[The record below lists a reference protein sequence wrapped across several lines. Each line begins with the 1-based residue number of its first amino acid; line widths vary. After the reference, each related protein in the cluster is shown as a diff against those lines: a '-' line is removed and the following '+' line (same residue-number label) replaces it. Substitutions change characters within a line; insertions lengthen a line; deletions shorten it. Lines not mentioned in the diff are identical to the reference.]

1 MQRADRRD
9 AGGRDLLAIRSRALA
24 GALPVALLLGLLVAP
39 AAGAEAQGNCNV
51 NNRNSCQVG
60 GTATYG
66 MNLTISTV
74 VRLQI
79 PGSPIALATAT
90 AAEFAAGFGTPLSVP
105 VNVRANR
112 SWTVTLRGTS
122 ATWTGTGPRARL
134 NKPVGDLQWGTAAGG
149 PFTNLSTTAVTLGTG
164 GATAGQPINLHLRTR
179 YTWTLDGPGSYSL
192 PLQLTITAP

>member
-1 MQRADRRD
+1 VTLWSR
-9 AGGRDLLAIRSRALA
+9 GRRALRVA
-24 GALPVALLLGLLVAP
+24 TKVVPPVIALVMALGVAP
-39 AAGAEAQGNCNV
+39 LARAEAQGNCNV

-79 PGSPIALATAT
+79 PGSPIALGTAT
-90 AAEFAAGFGTPLSVP
+90 AAEFAAGFGTPLLVP

-149 PFTNLSTTAVTLGTG
+149 PFSNLTTTAVTLGTG
-164 GATAGQPINLHLRTR
+164 VATAGQPINLHLRTR
-179 YTWTLDGPGSYSL
+179 YAWTLDGPGAYSL

>member
-1 MQRADRRD
+1 MVRADRRD
-9 AGGRDLLAIRSRALA
+9 AGGRGLRAIRSRALVW
-24 GALPVALLLGLLVAP
+24 ALPAALLVGLLAAP
-39 AAGAEAQGNCNV
+39 VAGAEAQGNCNV

-79 PGSPIALATAT
+79 PGSPIALGTATAT
-90 AAEFAAGFGTPLSVP
+90 DFAAGFGTPLSVP

>member
-1 MQRADRRD
+1 MVRTARGD
-9 AGGRDLLAIRSRALA
+9 AGGRGPRAIRLRARVLA
-24 GALPVALLLGLLVAP
+24 SLVALGVSLVAAPVAD
-39 AAGAEAQGNCNV
+39 AEAQGNCNV

-79 PGSPIALATAT
+79 PGSPIALGTAT

-149 PFTNLSTTAVTLGTG
+149 PFTNLSTTAVTLGAG